1 MSSKI
6 FFFLFIPFSRPDS
19 ECLYLSFFPFGP
31 LLHLTNGFFAPTN
44 SRCTFLPLF
53 FLSFLPSPSQQLPAP
68 SIGFKHYCR
77 DLPSRSSRVFE
88 RDRVPLVAPS
98 SFFTLVTLLNSLLLY
113 TMSATLFTVANSLSS
128 PPSPPSSPYFNSFKQ
143 WPTFPLQIPAP
154 KDVQRIVTLNPTCM
168 TR

>member
-1 MSSKI
+1 MSSVPPLNRTCPLKY

-68 SIGFKHYCR
+68 SIGFKYYCR
-77 DLPSRSSRVFE
+77 DLPSRSSRVFSVSE
-88 RDRVPLVAPS
+88 YGIPCYSNNYHSRLSFPLIWDIVKDKSHPSRALSLVALDEK
-98 SFFTLVTLLNSLLLY
+98 TKR
-113 TMSATLFTVANSLSS
+113 M
-128 PPSPPSSPYFNSFKQ
+128 
-143 WPTFPLQIPAP
+143 
-154 KDVQRIVTLNPTCM
+154 
-168 TR
+168 